1 MNLYEIDAAILS
13 CIDTETGEVTNE
25 NFDRI
30 SQLVMDKEKKIDNLA
45 CWYKTLNAEATAI
58 DFEIKALQA
67 RKKEKEGK
75 IDSLKAY
82 LSDILDGQRV
92 ETARNKISWR
102 QSDEVNIL
110 DEGLIPDAFK
120 KAVTEIKVNKVDIK
134 AAIKAGVSVTGAEL
148 IYKNNIQIK

>member
-1 MNLYEIDAAILS
+1 MTLYDISTELLN
-13 CIDTETGEVTNE
+13 CIDTETGEVLDFQRLE
-25 NFDRI
+25 QLSIDR
-30 SQLVMDKEKKIDNLA
+30 QTKIDGLA
-45 CWYKTLNAEATAI
+45 CYFKQLTAEAAAI
-58 DFEIKALQA
+58 DFEIK
-67 RKKEKEGK
+67 
-75 IDSLKAY
+75 SLKERMESKKNKANDLKNY
-82 LSDILDGQRV
+82 LTDVLAGKKF
-92 ETARNKISWR
+92 ETARAKISWR